1 MKSKRI
7 VIIILIILAG
17 LIVWFGFF
25 KVRTAV
31 APVEESKITYVNA
44 SIDLIQVTLPFP
56 DAVTGK
62 EFKVVG
68 RARGYWFFEASFPV
82 EVLDR
87 NGNSLGI
94 FVAQAK
100 DEWMTEN
107 FVPFEVDIVVPQ
119 FYIGPAKLVLKKDNP
134 SGLSEYDASIS
145 FPINIEY

>member
-82 EVLDR
+82 EVLDKD
-87 NGNSLGI
+87 GNR
-94 FVAQAK
+94 
-100 DEWMTEN
+100 
-107 FVPFEVDIVVPQ
+107 VDDGEFCAV
-119 FYIGPAKLVLKKDNP
+119 
-134 SGLSEYDASIS
+134 
-145 FPINIEY
+145 